1 MYFVMYALGHTSS
14 KYYFIRLSWIIIAG
28 LLQSWACAY
37 CFASDFHTA
46 HVVKKLA
53 FLLRLEHPFL
63 QGTSITPTYSRGV
76 PNYRNISLKI

>member
-28 LLQSWACAY
+28 LLQS
-37 CFASDFHTA
+37 SDFHTA